1 MKPLLFLAFFFVFFD
16 SYSQR
21 LKLDHNSSQARFE
34 VKNSGLWVEGNFSIP
49 EVVKVH
55 FDENDLKNSYIEA
68 EIEVG
73 SITTDNKTRDRKL
86 LEELYFDAA
95 KYPTI
100 YFKSQKIERNKDKYN
115 VTILLRIK
123 DFSKTF
129 QIPLEVRT
137 EGTKKIFTSHFTID
151 RLDYGVGKSSWVLGD
166 HVRINLL
173 GIFTVEL

>member
-1 MKPLLFLAFFFVFFD
+1 MKLLFFFGLFLIFLD
-16 SYSQR
+16 TYAQR
-21 LKLDHNSSQARFE
+21 LKLDRSRSEARFE
-34 VKNSGLWVEGNFSIP
+34 VKNAGIWVEGRFGIP

-73 SITTDNKTRDRKL
+73 SITTDNKTRDRNL

-95 KYPTI
+95 KHPTI
-100 YFKSQKIERNKDKYN
+100 YFKSQKIERNKDKYE
-115 VTILLRIK
+115 VTVQLRIK
-123 DFSKTF
+123 YATKTF

-137 EGTKKIFTSHFTID
+137 EGGKKIFTSRFTID

-166 HVRINLL
+166 HVKVNLI
-173 GIFTVEL
+173 GIFTIEP